1 MTKESRGMR
10 QTYAL
15 IVGGLLVMGMGLAAF
30 SQVPNLCD
38 YRTPETDLSSLF
50 LTFFYNYFNAP
61 ETPIADVSSGRFA
74 FTFSRVLD
82 SPDLGISIGST
93 NEFTLS
99 RLELT
104 RAIGDAFATARYY
117 LDSDA
122 PLFVF
127 GETQATY
134 ASAQAVPGLELRLGG
149 GYGRLTDVTPLA
161 KAIRIGQV
169 LLDDQ
174 AIDEAL
180 PEEILLQAAALIG
193 QESEYRSVGDAVA
206 AIAPVIEEAS
216 GVPLSARSLLSIAE
230 EIVRTG
236 DERQCGWAVQAGFG
250 YEVTR
255 RFGETRNLLLTL
267 SSNLARPLDLGAQ
280 LVARFDIS
288 GPLRLASANASS
300 ISMAYTRQLTPA
312 TLLVAEYAAQ
322 RFKKFDQPATSSETI
337 KIQLVFELGK
347 LDLSANLSLT
357 RGTPLRAWAES
368 LVVSA
373 RVDLI

>member
-1 MTKESRGMR
+1 MMKARAVILGCIL
-10 QTYAL
+10 A
-15 IVGGLLVMGMGLAAF
+15 IAVGGVALA
-30 SQVPNLCD
+30 QIPNLCD

-61 ETPIADVSSGRFA
+61 ETPVADVSSGRFA
-74 FTFSRVLD
+74 FTFSRVHD
-82 SPDLGISIGST
+82 SPDLGVSIGST

-99 RLELT
+99 RFQLT

-117 LDSDA
+117 VASDA

-161 KAIRIGQV
+161 KAIRIGLA
-169 LLDDQ
+169 LLEDQ
-174 AIDEAL
+174 AIDEPL
-180 PEEILLQAAALIG
+180 PEEVLLQVAELIG
-193 QESEYRSVGDAVA
+193 QEREYRSVGDAVA
-206 AIAPVIEEAS
+206 AIAPVIQTSS
-216 GVPLSARSLLSIAE
+216 GVPLSARSLLAIAE

-236 DERQCGWAVQAGFG
+236 DERQCGWAVQAGLG

-267 SSNLARPLDLGAQ
+267 SSNLARPLNLGAQ
-280 LVARFDIS
+280 LVTRFDVS

-347 LDLSANLSLT
+347 LDLSANLSLS
-357 RGTPLRAWAES
+357 RGTPLRAWSES

>member
-1 MTKESRGMR
+1 M
-10 QTYAL
+10 AAWA
-15 IVGGLLVMGMGLAAF
+15 VLA
-30 SQVPNLCD
+30 QVSDLCA
-38 YRTPETDLSSLF
+38 YRTPETDLSRLF

-61 ETPIADVSSGRFA
+61 ETPTVDVSSGRFA
-74 FTFSRVLD
+74 FTFSRVHD
-82 SPDLGISIGST
+82 SPDLGVSIGST

-99 RLELT
+99 RLRPT
-104 RAIGDAFATARYY
+104 RAVGDAFATARYY
-117 LDSDA
+117 LDA
-122 PLFVF
+122 QEPLFVF

-134 ASAQAVPGLELRLGG
+134 ASAQSIPGLEVRVGG

-161 KAIRIGQV
+161 KAIRIGRG
-169 LLDDQ
+169 LLEDQ
-174 AIDEAL
+174 AIDESL
-180 PEEILLQAAALIG
+180 PEQVLFEVAALIG
-193 QESEYRSVGDAVA
+193 QEEEYRSIGDAVA
-206 AIAPVIEEAS
+206 AIAAVIEQAS
-216 GVPLSARSLLSIAE
+216 GFPLSARSLLAIAE

-267 SSNLARPLDLGAQ
+267 SSNLARPLNLGAQ
-280 LVARFDIS
+280 LVARIDIS
-288 GPLRLASANASS
+288 GPLRLASANAAS
-300 ISMAYTRQLTPA
+300 ISMAYTRQLTA
-312 TLLVAEYAAQ
+312 STLLVAEYAAQ

-337 KIQLVFELGK
+337 KLQFVFELGK